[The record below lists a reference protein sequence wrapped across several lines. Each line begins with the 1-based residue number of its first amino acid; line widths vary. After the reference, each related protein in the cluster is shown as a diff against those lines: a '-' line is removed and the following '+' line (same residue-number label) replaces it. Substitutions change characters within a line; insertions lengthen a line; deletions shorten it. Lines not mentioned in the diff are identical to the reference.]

1 MISRNSAWSIA
12 GSALPAATALL
23 AIPTLFFALGNQ
35 LFSICSLLISLA
47 IFFFVYDFGIAR
59 SITYFIAK
67 SDLERNSVNAA
78 CGQGTA
84 WACFF
89 SCIAAFII
97 FSVTP
102 WFVAHWLEVDLVLRE
117 SVVESFRIA
126 AYGIPASVLCH
137 VFRGILEGHSD
148 FRAANL
154 GKIIAGASI
163 FLAPFIL
170 VKLDI
175 SHIQDLS
182 LAITCTRYVS
192 LGFYIFLTWGK
203 VDFKKTSTRIQGQE
217 SLISYAG
224 WAALSG
230 FISTLFI
237 YGDRFFVAGYVEAE
251 MLAIYIGSQDI
262 LIRYLLIPWSMATV
276 LLPVFAAGKLAKNE
290 ESKFYLA
297 HQKKIL
303 WLSIAFIGLVWAGI
317 ILIDWLSLIQLNH
330 QAKLIIS
337 LQAIGVF
344 FAALSQMP
352 LILLLAKGKPRLL
365 ANIYAFEFLIYMMI
379 APTILSFANSTGAG
393 ILWAGRLI
401 MEYCLLSYAMN
412 KKRISISV

>member
-1 MISRNSAWSIA
+1 MISKNSAWSIA
-12 GSALPAATALL
+12 GSAVPAAIAIL
-23 AIPTLFFALGNQ
+23 AIPTLFYALGSQ

-67 SDLERNSVNAA
+67 SDLDRDYVNAA
-78 CGQGTA
+78 FGQGA
-84 WACFF
+84 LWACFF
-89 SCIAAFII
+89 SCIAALLVFC
-97 FSVTP
+97 TAP
-102 WFVAHWLEVDLVLRE
+102 WFVTHWLTIDLVLHE
-117 SVVESFRIA
+117 PIVQSFRIA

-148 FRAANL
+148 FKAANL
-154 GKIIAGASI
+154 GKMVSGASI
-163 FLAPFIL
+163 FLAPL
-170 VKLDI
+170 VMVKLNI
-175 SHIQDLS
+175 LHIQDLS
-182 LAITCTRYVS
+182 LAITCTRYAS
-192 LGFYIFLTWGK
+192 LGLYIFLIWGK
-203 VDFKKTSTRIQGQE
+203 VDFKKTSIRIQTQE
-217 SLISYAG
+217 SLISYAA
-224 WAALSG
+224 WAAISG

-251 MLAIYIGSQDI
+251 TLAIYIGSQDI

-276 LLPVFAAGKLAKNE
+276 LLPVFAAGKLTKNE
-290 ESKFYLA
+290 ESKFYFA

-303 WLSIAFIGLVWAGI
+303 WLSITFVALVLAGI
-317 ILIDWLSLIQLNH
+317 VLIDWLALIHLNQ

-365 ANIYAFEFLIYMMI
+365 TYIYVFEFLIYLMI
-379 APTILSFANSTGAG
+379 APTILSFANGTGAG
-393 ILWAGRLI
+393 LLWAGRLI
-401 MEYCLLSYAMN
+401 LEYCLLSYAMN
-412 KKRISISV
+412 KTRKA